1 MLEIGALFI
10 ILAVLGLGAMF
21 LGITVS
27 VVQHLIA
34 GLVVG
39 ALARL
44 VIPGRENI
52 GLLGTALFGVAGGLL
67 GGFFGNFS
75 EPVAGSS
82 SCSPSAAPP
91 RYWSRRA
98 ALSVAPSD
106 RGVSRTNFPSTT
118 NSNLGGG
125 REIVDG
131 DREMKAMG
139 HRRHITPPR
148 AARRTIRG

>member
-67 GGFFGNFS
+67 GGFFGQFLG
-75 EPVAGSS
+75 AGSGVELLLS
-82 SCSPSAAPP
+82 IGCAAALLVSTG
-91 RYWSRRA
+91 RAQRRA
-98 ALSVAPSD
+98 V
-106 RGVSRTNFPSTT
+106 
-118 NSNLGGG
+118 
-125 REIVDG
+125 
-131 DREMKAMG
+131 
-139 HRRHITPPR
+139 
-148 AARRTIRG
+148 